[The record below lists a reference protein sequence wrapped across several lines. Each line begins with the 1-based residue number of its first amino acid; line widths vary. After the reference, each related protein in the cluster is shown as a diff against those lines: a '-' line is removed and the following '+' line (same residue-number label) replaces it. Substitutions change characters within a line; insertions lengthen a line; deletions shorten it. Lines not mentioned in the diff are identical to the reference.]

1 MAAKSWESVKQITL
15 RNAWNKIFVGRV
27 SSVDITLITTQTK
40 KWKKLWAPCM
50 PLLYAM
56 NVTSLTSIGD
66 GFEFCFI
73 TFLIAFVDRWLAS
86 DSEDQGF
93 QIMNDEEIIEF
104 ISKQPADTEEED
116 KQGDEKESQQT
127 AFPSQSEAFGYL
139 EGALRWYERQDECDP
154 RRFVS
159 EKHSRPRSC
168 ETLNC
173 FEANTDDRFSA
184 KSLTLCC
191 IHAST
196 YLEYGFVTAPH
207 DHLLPL
213 CLTCKA
219 TFSNENTKPC
229 KMKKHLISII
239 EALKRGESGRSLSE
253 KYAVGA
259 AMVSAIKK
267 RGDVIQDYSKSET
280 GLNWKTL
287 PTKSLI
293 TSWEECAPGCKR
305 RKGRVTLL
313 CANSSGTHRLPLF
326 LVGKSKN
333 PRSFKNVKLPV
344 RYSHQKQAWM
354 NLHVFKEWFKGT
366 VKRYQSSVGKTGK
379 VLLLIDNAPAHPP
392 ARYLD
397 AVDEFVTI
405 KLLPP
410 NVTFNSTDGSRSDRK
425 FQTELPKATSS
436 TASLA

>member
-1 MAAKSWESVKQITL
+1 MSSRITQKGWSMRSGVPSGKLCDLLKLKSSRKPSMSGSSRI
-15 RNAWNKIFVGRV
+15 V
-27 SSVDITLITTQTK
+27 SPETQY
-40 KWKKLWAPCM
+40 P
-50 PLLYAM
+50 
-56 NVTSLTSIGD
+56 
-66 GFEFCFI
+66 
-73 TFLIAFVDRWLAS
+73 
-86 DSEDQGF
+86 
-93 QIMNDEEIIEF
+93 
-104 ISKQPADTEEED
+104 
-116 KQGDEKESQQT
+116 
-127 AFPSQSEAFGYL
+127 
-139 EGALRWYERQDECDP
+139 
-154 RRFVS
+154 
-159 EKHSRPRSC
+159 
-168 ETLNC
+168 
-173 FEANTDDRFSA
+173 
-184 KSLTLCC
+184 
-191 IHAST
+191 
-196 YLEYGFVTAPH
+196 
-207 DHLLPL
+207 DH
-213 CLTCKA
+213 
-219 TFSNENTKPC
+219 
-229 KMKKHLISII
+229 
-239 EALKRGESGRSLSE
+239 
-253 KYAVGA
+253 
-259 AMVSAIKK
+259 
-267 RGDVIQDYSKSET
+267 ET

-397 AVDEFVTI
+397 AVDEFVTV